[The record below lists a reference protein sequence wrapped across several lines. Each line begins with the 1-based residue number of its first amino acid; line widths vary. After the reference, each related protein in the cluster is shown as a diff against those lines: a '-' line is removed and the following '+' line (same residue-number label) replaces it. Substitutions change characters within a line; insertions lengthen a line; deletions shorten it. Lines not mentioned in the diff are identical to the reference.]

1 MRVLI
6 RKGLTTMQKLK
17 EKMTS
22 ALSLPKEIALDF
34 PVVTAT
40 GRGELVVENYKNLLE
55 FADAKIRIRTSESI
69 ITIEGERLTLQ
80 QITTENLSV
89 AGRIVSISYE

>member
-1 MRVLI
+1 
-6 RKGLTTMQKLK
+6 MQKLK